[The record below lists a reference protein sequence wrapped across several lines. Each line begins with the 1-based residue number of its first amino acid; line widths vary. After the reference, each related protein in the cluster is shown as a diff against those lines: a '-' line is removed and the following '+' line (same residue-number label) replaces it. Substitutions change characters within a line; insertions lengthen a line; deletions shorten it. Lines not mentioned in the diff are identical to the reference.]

1 MRAGGWNIMDDG
13 GSWAQVSEGGG
24 RGVGDRAEE

>member
-13 GSWAQVSEGGG
+13 GSWVQVSEGGG
-24 RGVGDRAEE
+24 RGVGDKAEE